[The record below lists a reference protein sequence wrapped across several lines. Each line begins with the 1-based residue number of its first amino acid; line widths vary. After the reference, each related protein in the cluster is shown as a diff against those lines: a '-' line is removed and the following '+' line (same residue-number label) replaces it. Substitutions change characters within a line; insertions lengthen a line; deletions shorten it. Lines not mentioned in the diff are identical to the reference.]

1 MDGGGW
7 VFSVYGTPLSAVP
20 LFKYLGRIFSSSVDN
35 WLSVKQNLRRAWGK
49 WGRLAKILVREISD
63 RRKTGHFYVA
73 VFQAVLLFG
82 SETWLLA
89 PV

>member
-1 MDGGGW
+1 MGLLGEWYTTVGGSF
-7 VFSVYGTPLSAVP
+7 VQVLGTN
-20 LFKYLGRIFSSSVDN
+20 FSSSVDN